1 MISLA
6 INLIVFISSQ
16 LRSLI
21 LRSSIRP
28 LKTVYNDQGC
38 QPPTALN
45 IENW

>member
-6 INLIVFISSQ
+6 LNLIVFISSQ
-16 LRSLI
+16 LRS
-21 LRSSIRP
+21 SIRP
-28 LKTVYNDQGC
+28 LKTVDRDQGC